1 MASTDRKVLII
12 TNMGP
17 KASAPFQ
24 GQFVASQVTELNAQG
39 QTADYHYMRWHGD
52 SLLNRLLK
60 YPVFLLDFLWRF
72 IFCRQRYQLIHVHF
86 FYPTIYLALL
96 YRVLRNRRVKIVVTC
111 HGSDIYHYQPP
122 GRLYRWCAKQVQA
135 WVFTS
140 ERLSQQFFFTPA
152 QQQVLS
158 AGIQGRYAATKC
170 VPLAEKDIDI
180 LYVGTLDKNKGM
192 DRLIA
197 LLAELSPYR
206 IVVAGTGPWQE
217 ALTKAAQG
225 VSHLQLLG
233 AQSPAQLQAL
243 YQRARCFISL
253 SRNESF
259 GLVMAEA
266 MACYTPVIAT
276 ETDGSQAQV
285 LPAVTGYR
293 ISQQQSEPELIQQL
307 AQHITQL
314 LTLSADQYAV
324 MQQACR
330 QQAEPVLLPKVVSRL
345 RQLYQ
350 DLDNDQHST
359 T

>member
-24 GQFVASQVTELNAQG
+24 GQFVASQVAELKAQG
-39 QTADYHYMRWHGD
+39 QAADYHYMRWHGD

-72 IFCRQRYQLIHVHF
+72 IFSRQRYQLIHVHF

-96 YRVLRNRRVKIVVTC
+96 YRLLRNRRVKIVVTC

-122 GRLYRWCAKQVQA
+122 GKLYRWCAKQVQA
-135 WVFTS
+135 WIFTS
-140 ERLSQQFFFTPA
+140 ERLRQQFFFTPA

-158 AGIQGRYAATKC
+158 AGIQGRYAEAQPT
-170 VPLAEKDIDI
+170 PLPEKDIDI

-197 LLAELSPYR
+197 LLPALSQYR
-206 IVVAGTGPWQE
+206 IVVAGTGPWQ
-217 ALTKAAQG
+217 ATLIDASRRFG
-225 VSHLQLLG
+225 HLQLVG
-233 AQSPAQLQAL
+233 AQTPAQLQAL
-243 YQRARCFISL
+243 YQRARCFVNI

-266 MACYTPVIAT
+266 MACYTPVVAT
-276 ETDGSQAQV
+276 ETDGSIAQV
-285 LPAVTGYR
+285 VPAVTGYR
-293 ISQQQSEPELIQQL
+293 LSQQQSEPELIQQFG
-307 AQHITQL
+307 QKIEQL
-314 LTLSADQYAV
+314 LALPAEQYAQ

-330 QQAEPVLLPKVVSRL
+330 EQAEPVLLPKVASRL
-345 RQLYQ
+345 RKLYQ
-350 DLDNDQHST
+350 DLDND
-359 T
+359 